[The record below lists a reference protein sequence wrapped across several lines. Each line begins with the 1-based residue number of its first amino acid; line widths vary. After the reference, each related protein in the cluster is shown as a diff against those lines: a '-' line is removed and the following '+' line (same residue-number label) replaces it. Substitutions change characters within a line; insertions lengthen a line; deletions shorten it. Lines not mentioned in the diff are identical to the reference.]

1 MDTPMITLK
10 LIVKSFSGR
19 EAAVH
24 AVRDVS
30 LTIERGSIYGIV
42 GFSGAGKSTLVRCI
56 NLLERPT
63 SGRVFVDGTELT
75 ALHGRAL
82 SEQRK
87 KIGMIFQ
94 QFNLF
99 ATRTVFENVAFPL
112 RYTGLSGQQIRQ
124 KVTALLRYV
133 DLSDKESAYPSQL
146 SGGQKQRVAIARAL
160 ASDPKV
166 LLCDEATSALD
177 PQTTASILKLLKRL
191 NEETGITIVI
201 ITHQM
206 QVVKDICQRVAV
218 MEQGRVAE
226 EGDVYSIFAHPQQA
240 ITRSFV
246 RSADAN
252 ASLEEWLLAQQD
264 GTLPVQAHKPV
275 CRLRFLGRNATEAIV
290 SRVSRDCGVDVNIL
304 AGTVE
309 WITQKPLGYL
319 MAAIDGD
326 ETQTAA
332 AIRLFEETP
341 P

>member
-1 MDTPMITLK
+1 M
-10 LIVKSFSGR
+10 
-19 EAAVH
+19 
-24 AVRDVS
+24 
-30 LTIERGSIYGIV
+30 
-42 GFSGAGKSTLVRCI
+42 
-56 NLLERPT
+56 LERPS

-82 SEQRK
+82 NEQRK

-112 RYTGLSGQQIRQ
+112 RYTGLSGQQIRE
-124 KVTALLRYV
+124 KVMALLRYV
-133 DLSDKESAYPSQL
+133 DLGEKENAYPSQL

-177 PQTTASILKLLKRL
+177 PQTTASILRLLKRL

-218 MEQGRVAE
+218 MERGRVAE
-226 EGDVYSIFAHPQQA
+226 EGDVYTIFAHPQQA

-246 RSADAN
+246 RSADGN
-252 ASLEEWLLAQQD
+252 ASLEEWLLGQEGGA
-264 GTLPVQAHKPV
+264 LPARAHKPV
-275 CRLRFLGRNATEAIV
+275 YRLRFLSENATEAVV
-290 SRVSRDCGVDVNIL
+290 SRVSRDCCVDVNIL

-309 WITQKPLGYL
+309 WIAQKPLGYL
-319 MAAIDGD
+319 LAAIDGD
-326 ETQTAA
+326 EAHTAA
-332 AIRLFEETP
+332 AIRLFEENGVEVEVLSDAEAAQ
-341 P
+341 